1 MQNETGDRSYTRP
14 LSHLKRIDYEG
25 FRSSV
30 FKRKDPGI
38 DPILDILDIKQPVL
52 NHERDN
58 IEVEQIPVDPNLS
71 IEKPVLIES
80 EKVHIEPPVE
90 YRRSTRQC
98 KPVVG
103 TRLID
108 QIEPV

>member
-1 MQNETGDRSYTRP
+1 MQSETGDRSYTRP

-30 FKRKDPGI
+30 FKRRDPGI
-38 DPILDILDIKQPVL
+38 DPILNIKQPVL

-58 IEVEQIPVDPNLS
+58 IEQIPVDPNLS
-71 IEKPVLIES
+71 IETPVLIEN
-80 EKVHIEPPVE
+80 EKVYIEPHVE
-90 YRRSTRQC
+90 YRRSTRRC